1 VKTTPAIG
9 ALLAALVFTA
19 GAEAAV
25 TAPDFRPPAFA
36 KGFRIGGVDV
46 TLRWAPATFSPQT
59 DLDRIDVV
67 LLDDTRP
74 DASPPPVLGLPRDT
88 ARLDANLIEGHA
100 YTITI
105 QACQSA
111 GPCSRRPPG
120 AVWSSTGTLRADA
133 TAPTGSLQI
142 DGGRLY
148 TNSHEVTLNLSAT
161 DPEPGS
167 GGIASGVSQVALD
180 LDGDG
185 IYPCSNVF
193 PPPPDN
199 SGCAHPFAADIPL
212 TLRPFEGVHTIGATF
227 GDGARDVEPPCTI
240 PFCVPTP
247 DFRLLGNAS
256 AGVQDTVV
264 VDTERPIA
272 RVFQSRVSLQRGNAA
287 LFDASRSVDADE
299 NVPSG
304 IDLPTSTWDFN
315 DGSPRVTGAKATH
328 VFQRVGTFVGALR
341 VRDRAGNPSDP
352 QPFSVTVTPGPGD
365 AGAVGPVTG
374 DPGARF
380 RIDALRVRARYVRSR
395 LRGSILISGSSTQAG
410 TLRVTVQRR
419 GGRSVSRRASLP
431 AGAFT
436 RSLTLPA
443 RLLPGR
449 YALVFSGPGG
459 KLRAA
464 LRLLPPREGV
474 LRRARLTRSAHGVR
488 ATFTFASQPARSLRR
503 RLTVAWARDGKVLAA
518 TAVRPGRRVVATAP
532 ATVTAAPGRLRA
544 TLRAGSTAVGSA
556 AQTGT

>member
-1 VKTTPAIG
+1 MNVTPAIG
-9 ALLAALVFTA
+9 VLLAALAFTSS
-19 GAEAAV
+19 AESAV

-67 LLDDTRP
+67 LRNDTRP
-74 DASPPPVLGLPRDT
+74 DASPPPVLGLPRDR
-88 ARLDANLIEGHA
+88 ALLDTDLIEGHA
-100 YTITI
+100 YTITV

-111 GPCSRRPPG
+111 GPCSLRPPG

-142 DGGRLY
+142 NGGRLY
-148 TNSHEVTLNLSAT
+148 TNSLDVTLNLSAA

-167 GGIASGVSQVALD
+167 GGIASGVPQVALD

-185 IYPCSNVF
+185 VYPCSNAF

-199 SGCAHPFAADIPL
+199 SGCARPFAAAIPL

-227 GDGARDVEPPCTI
+227 GDGARNVEPPCTN
-240 PFCVPTP
+240 PFCVPTL

-264 VDTERPIA
+264 VDTERPTA
-272 RVFQSRVSLQRGNAA
+272 RVFQSRVSLERGDAV
-287 LFDASRSVDADE
+287 LFDASRSVDADK

-304 IDLPTSTWDFN
+304 VDLPASTWDFK
-315 DGSPRVTGAKATH
+315 DGTARITGAKAAH
-328 VFQRVGTFVGALR
+328 VYQRVGTFTGELR

-352 QPFSVTVTPGPGD
+352 QPFTVTVTPGPGD
-365 AGAVGPVTG
+365 AGAVGSVTG

-395 LRGSILISGSSTQAG
+395 LSGSILITGSSTQSG
-410 TLRVTVQRR
+410 PLRMTVKRR
-419 GGRSVSRRASLP
+419 GGRSVSRRTSLP
-431 AGAFT
+431 TGAFT
-436 RSLTLPA
+436 RSLALPA

-449 YALVFSGPGG
+449 YTLVFSGPGG
-459 KLRAA
+459 KLRAP

-474 LRRARLTRSAHGVR
+474 LRSAKLTRSAHGPR
-488 ATFTFASQPARSLRR
+488 ATFTFANQPARPLRR
-503 RLTVAWARDGKVLAA
+503 RLTVAWAQNGRALGA
-518 TAVRPGRRVVATAP
+518 TAVPPRRRVVATAP
-532 ATVTAAPGRLRA
+532 AGVNAAAGRLRA
-544 TLRAGSTAVGSA
+544 TLRAGSTTVGSVA
-556 AQTGT
+556 LASR